1 MELSDRIN
9 GFLSLTRATS
19 VQDRR
24 KRQRLG
30 AGSALTC
37 LMSGLLVAVGLGVVV
52 VAFAAVALLV
62 VGAIAAMH
70 AIPRCWPGVRS
81 RGRRIAAAASRT
93 CQIALAKAT
102 SGQAHIRK
110 LASSTSA
117 EARTSLGTV
126 RRRTP
131 AVVTQL
137 RRRGSTLAKNYAA
150 HASRV
155 ARSVATI
162 GIDPHREALRLNAA
176 GTRERRNGAH
186 SQAAEL
192 HGRALEILQAVDD
205 RRTLA
210 LTQNNLAL
218 ALSHVGDDGKAIALF
233 EQAASTLRELGDVE
247 HEGQVMANLGLAHR
261 RHGRHEQSETVLELA
276 LTKLRPASRA
286 YEAVDAELSRTG

>member
-1 MELSDRIN
+1 M
-9 GFLSLTRATS
+9 
-19 VQDRR
+19 
-24 KRQRLG
+24 
-30 AGSALTC
+30 
-37 LMSGLLVAVGLGVVV
+37 
-52 VAFAAVALLV
+52 
-62 VGAIAAMH
+62 
-70 AIPRCWPGVRS
+70 
-81 RGRRIAAAASRT
+81 
-93 CQIALAKAT
+93 
-102 SGQAHIRK
+102 
-110 LASSTSA
+110 
-117 EARTSLGTV
+117 
-126 RRRTP
+126 
-131 AVVTQL
+131 TQL
-137 RRRGSTLAKNYAA
+137 RRRGSTLAKISAA
-150 HASRV
+150 HASRA

-205 RRTLA
+205 RRALA

-233 EQAASTLRELGDVE
+233 EQAASTLRELGEVE

-261 RHGRHEQSETVLELA
+261 RHGRHEQSETMLELA

>member
-1 MELSDRIN
+1 MELSERIN
-9 GFLSLTRATS
+9 RLWSLTRARS

-30 AGSALTC
+30 AGFALTC
-37 LMSGLLVAVGLGVVV
+37 LMGGLLAAVGLAVVV
-52 VAFAAVALLV
+52 VAFAAVVLLV

-70 AIPRCWPGVRS
+70 AVPRYWPQVRS
-81 RGRRIAAAASRT
+81 RGRRIAAAASRA
-93 CQIALAKAT
+93 CHIALAKAR
-102 SGQAHIRK
+102 SAQAHIRK

-117 EARTSLGTV
+117 EARTWLRTV
-126 RRRTP
+126 RRRAP
-131 AVVTQL
+131 AVVAQL
-137 RRRGSTLAKNYAA
+137 RRRGSRLAKIYAA
-150 HASRV
+150 LASRA
-155 ARSVATI
+155 ARYVATI
-162 GIDPHREALRLNAA
+162 GIDPHREALRLNEA

-192 HGRALEILQAVDD
+192 HRRALEILQAVDD
-205 RRTLA
+205 RRAVA

-233 EQAASTLRELGDVE
+233 EEAASTLRELGDVE

-261 RHGRHEQSETVLELA
+261 RHGRHEQSETMLELA